1 MAKQSLRLEKPT
13 YTSISN
19 IFSNL
24 GIRNPL
30 ASGTFDS
37 RDISSIHTRARNA
50 ASSRKQNIDTRLKE
64 LRKAQQANVPIPSFK
79 PPKIS
84 SKPVIDPK
92 AIRAI
97 VNSLFDSNSTT
108 FKNPYSST
116 TQYGFESPVV
126 PSSSFGKSG
135 TGTLSGI

>member
-1 MAKQSLRLEKPT
+1 M
-13 YTSISN
+13 
-19 IFSNL
+19 
-24 GIRNPL
+24 
-30 ASGTFDS
+30 
-37 RDISSIHTRARNA
+37 
-50 ASSRKQNIDTRLKE
+50 
-64 LRKAQQANVPIPSFK
+64 
-79 PPKIS
+79 
-84 SKPVIDPK
+84 IDPK